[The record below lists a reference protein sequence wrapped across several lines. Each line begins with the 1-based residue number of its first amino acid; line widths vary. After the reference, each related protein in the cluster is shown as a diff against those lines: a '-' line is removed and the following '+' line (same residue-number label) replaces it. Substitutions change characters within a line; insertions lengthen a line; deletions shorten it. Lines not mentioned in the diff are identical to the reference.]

1 MLSKLPDVG
10 TTIFTK
16 MSKLAVDNKA
26 INLSQGFPNFKT
38 DPELINIIKENSEK
52 DFHQYLPMSG
62 FPSLLEGIAALIY
75 KRYKRNVDP
84 SLNLLITAGATQ
96 AIFTTIQAFVHA
108 GDEVI
113 ILDPSYDCYEAPV
126 ILAGAKSI
134 RIPLNQ
140 DFLPDWNKISESVS
154 SKTRLI
160 IVNNPHNP
168 SGTVWSE
175 QDLHSLENLILK
187 HPKLYV
193 LSDEVYEFI
202 SFEKPFFSVNT
213 SEILRDRAIIVSSFG
228 KTFHITGWKIGY
240 VVAPE
245 KLMIELKKVHQF
257 LVFCVNSL
265 SQVCLNDYLKIAKVE
280 ELGNFYQAKRDSFR
294 EQMKKSRFELFP
306 CDGTYFQVASYKT
319 ISSESDIDFT
329 KRLVTEFGVAAIPLS
344 VFNADGRDQKLIR
357 FCFAKDDQTL
367 LSATERLC
375 KI

>member
-16 MSKLAVDNKA
+16 MSKLAIDSNA

-62 FPSLLEGIAALIY
+62 FPSLLEGIASLIY
-75 KRYKRNVDP
+75 KRYKRNVD
-84 SLNLLITAGATQ
+84 SSNLLITAGATQ
-96 AIFTTIQAFVHA
+96 AIFTAIQALVHE

-140 DFLPDWNKISESVS
+140 DFLPDWNRISKSVS

-175 QDLHSLENLILK
+175 QDLRSLENLILK

-294 EQMKKSRFELFP
+294 EQMKTSRFELFP

-319 ISSESDIDFT
+319 ISSESDLDFT

>member
-1 MLSKLPDVG
+1 MLSKLPNVG
-10 TTIFTK
+10 TTIFTT
-16 MSKLAVDNKA
+16 MSKLAAENKA

-38 DPELINIIKENSEK
+38 DPQLINIIKENAEK

-62 FPSLLEGIAALIY
+62 FPSLLEGIASLVY
-75 KRYKRNVDP
+75 KQYQRNVDP
-84 SLNLLITAGATQ
+84 SLNLLVTAGATQ
-96 AIFTTIQAFVHA
+96 AIFTTIQALVQA

-126 ILAGAKSI
+126 ILAGAKSL
-134 RIPLNQ
+134 RIPLND
-140 DFLPDWNKISESVS
+140 DFLPDWNKISQCVS
-154 SKTRLI
+154 DKTRLI

-168 SGTVWSE
+168 SGTTWTE
-175 QDLHSLENLILK
+175 QDLRSLENLIFK
-187 HPKLYV
+187 HPKLLV

-202 SFEKPFFSVNT
+202 TFEKPFFSANT

-265 SQVCLNDYLKIAKVE
+265 SQVCLSDYLKIAKVE
-280 ELGNFYQAKRDSFR
+280 ELGNFYQVKRDFFR
-294 EQMKKSRFELFP
+294 QQMKKSRFELFP
-306 CDGTYFQVASYKT
+306 CDGTYFQVASYKK
-319 ISSESDIDFT
+319 ISSESDLDFS
-329 KRLVTEFGVAAIPLS
+329 KRLIMEFGVAVIPLS
-344 VFNADGRDQKLIR
+344 VFYADGRDQKLIR

>member
-16 MSKLAVDNKA
+16 MSKLAIDSNA

-62 FPSLLEGIAALIY
+62 FPSLLEGIASLIY
-75 KRYKRNVDP
+75 KRYKRNVD
-84 SLNLLITAGATQ
+84 SSNLLITAGATQ
-96 AIFTTIQAFVHA
+96 AIFTAIQALVHA

-126 ILAGAKSI
+126 ILAGARSI
-134 RIPLNQ
+134 RIPLNE
-140 DFLPDWNKISESVS
+140 DFLPDWNRISESVS

-175 QDLHSLENLILK
+175 QDLRSLENLILK

-245 KLMIELKKVHQF
+245 KLMAELKKVHQF

-294 EQMKKSRFELFP
+294 EQMTTSRFELFP

-319 ISSESDIDFT
+319 ISSESDLDFT

-357 FCFAKDDQTL
+357 FCFAKDDLTL

>member
-16 MSKLAVDNKA
+16 MSKLAIDYNA

-62 FPSLLEGIAALIY
+62 FPSLLEGIASLIY
-75 KRYKRNVDP
+75 KRYKRNVD
-84 SLNLLITAGATQ
+84 SSNLLITAGATQ
-96 AIFTTIQAFVHA
+96 AIFTAIQALVHA

-126 ILAGAKSI
+126 ILAGARSI
-134 RIPLNQ
+134 RIPLNE
-140 DFLPDWNKISESVS
+140 DFLPDWNRISESVS

-175 QDLHSLENLILK
+175 QDLRSLENLILK

-245 KLMIELKKVHQF
+245 KLMAELKKVHQF

-294 EQMKKSRFELFP
+294 EQMTTSRFELFP

-319 ISSESDIDFT
+319 ISSESDLDFT
-329 KRLVTEFGVAAIPLS
+329 KRLVSEFGVAAIPLS
-344 VFNADGRDQKLIR
+344 VFNADGRDRKLIR

>member
-1 MLSKLPDVG
+1 MLSKLPEVG

-16 MSKLAVDNKA
+16 MSKLALENKA
-26 INLSQGFPNFKT
+26 INLSKGFPNFKT

-62 FPSLLEGIAALIY
+62 FPSLLEGIASLIF

-96 AIFTTIQAFVHA
+96 AIFTAIQALVHA

-140 DFLPDWNKISESVS
+140 DFLPDWNRISKSVS

-175 QDLHSLENLILK
+175 QDLRSLENLIFK

-213 SEILRDRAIIVSSFG
+213 SEILRDRAIIISSFG

-245 KLMIELKKVHQF
+245 KLMAELKKVHQF

-294 EQMKKSRFELFP
+294 EQMTTSRFELFP

-319 ISSESDIDFT
+319 ISSESDLDFT

-344 VFNADGRDQKLIR
+344 VFNADGRDRKLIR

>member
-1 MLSKLPDVG
+1 MLSKLPAIG

-16 MSKLAVDNKA
+16 MSKLAVDNNA

-38 DPELINIIKENSEK
+38 DPELINIIKKNSEK

-62 FPSLLEGIAALIY
+62 FPSLLEGIASLIY
-75 KRYKRNVDP
+75 KRYNRNVDP

-96 AIFTTIQAFVHA
+96 AIFTSIQALVHA

-126 ILAGAKSI
+126 ILAGATSI
-134 RIPLNQ
+134 RIPLNEV
-140 DFLPDWNKISESVS
+140 FLPDWNKISESVS

-213 SEILRDRAIIVSSFG
+213 SEILRDRAIIISSFG

>member
-16 MSKLAVDNKA
+16 MSKLAIDYNA

-62 FPSLLEGIAALIY
+62 FPSLLEGIASLIY
-75 KRYKRNVDP
+75 KRYKRNVD
-84 SLNLLITAGATQ
+84 SSNLLITAGATQ
-96 AIFTTIQAFVHA
+96 AIFTAIQALVHA

-126 ILAGAKSI
+126 ILAGARSI
-134 RIPLNQ
+134 RIPLNE
-140 DFLPDWNKISESVS
+140 DFLPDWNRISESVS

-175 QDLHSLENLILK
+175 QDLRSLENLILK

-245 KLMIELKKVHQF
+245 KLMAELKKVHQF

-294 EQMKKSRFELFP
+294 EQMKTSRFELFP

-319 ISSESDIDFT
+319 ISSESDLDFT

-344 VFNADGRDQKLIR
+344 VFNADGRDRKLIR